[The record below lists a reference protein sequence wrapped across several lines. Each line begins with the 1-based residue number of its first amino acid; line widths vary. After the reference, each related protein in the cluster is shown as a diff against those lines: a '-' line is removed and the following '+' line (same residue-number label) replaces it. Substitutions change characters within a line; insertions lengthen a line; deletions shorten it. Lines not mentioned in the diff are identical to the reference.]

1 MSKALKW
8 VLGILAVLVVL
19 AVIVGGVWFLQ
30 NRMQMMASYRVSAP
44 VPKALGTP
52 IAPNGQQNG
61 PSGPRGFN
69 GNRRNP
75 FGGFGM
81 RGPMMGGRLGR
92 GMPFGMG
99 FFFLGG
105 LLRLIVPLGL
115 LALVAIVFYQLG
127 KRASVASV
135 SRGSAP
141 APREPAPVE
150 TPRSD
155 QDLPKS
161 S

>member
-1 MSKALKW
+1 MSKAFKW
-8 VLGILAVLVVL
+8 VLGILAVLVVI
-19 AVIVGGVWFLQ
+19 AVIAGGVWFLQ
-30 NRMQMMASYRVSAP
+30 SRMQMMASYRVNAP
-44 VPKALGTP
+44 QPNAQVTP
-52 IAPNGQQNG
+52 NAPNGQQNG
-61 PSGPRGFN
+61 PIGSRGFN

-115 LALVAIVFYQLG
+115 LALVAILFYQLG
-127 KRASVASV
+127 KRAGR
-135 SRGSAP
+135 SRVSAP

-155 QDLPKS
+155 QDLPKTG
-161 S
+161 